1 MAATIDLTGR
11 TALVTGASSGL
22 GWHFARVLAG
32 AGAQVV
38 VGARRRERVDK
49 LAAEIVESGGAALAV
64 DLDVT
69 CSDSVRA
76 AFEAGAVRFGVID
89 IVVNNAGIGWG
100 GRLEEMPE
108 AGWQQTL
115 DTNLSGVHRVA
126 AEAARRLIAA
136 GTPGSI
142 VHIASILSFRVSPGN
157 AAYNATKAAVVQL
170 GRSQALEWAR
180 HGIRVNCICPGYFPT
195 EINEDFLESERGQA
209 MVRRIPMRR
218 VGRLEEL
225 DGPLLLL
232 ASDAGSFMTGTELV
246 VDGGHLCSSL

>member
-1 MAATIDLTGR
+1 MVTIFDLRGR

-22 GWHFARVLAG
+22 GFHFAKVLAR

-38 VGARRRERVDK
+38 VGARRRDRVDQ
-49 LAAEIVESGGAALAV
+49 LAAGIGDAGVAALAV

-69 CSDSVRA
+69 RPESVAR
-76 AFEAGAVRFGVID
+76 AFEAGEKQFGIID

-100 GRLEEMPE
+100 GRLEEMPD
-108 AGWQQTL
+108 ADWQQTL
-115 DTNLSGVHRVA
+115 DTNLTGVHLVA

-136 GTPGSI
+136 GAPGSI

-180 HGIRVNCICPGYFPT
+180 HGIRVNSICPGYFPT
-195 EINEDFLESERGQA
+195 EINASFLESERGRT
-209 MVRRIPMRR
+209 MVKRIPMRR
-218 VGRLEEL
+218 VGPAGRARRATAAAGLRRRLFH
-225 DGPLLLL
+225 DRYR
-232 ASDAGSFMTGTELV
+232 AGRRRRAYMQ
-246 VDGGHLCSSL
+246 